1 VLIWLAEA
9 LPTDVQVLIAAD
21 QVFGD
26 CKLYQVLTEELRFNY
41 LIHFRANI
49 KVAAMGDGTRV
60 GRSTGFA
67 RADERAFHAARR

>member
-26 CKLYQVLTEELRFNY
+26 CKLYQVLTEESHSFPR
-41 LIHFRANI
+41 
-49 KVAAMGDGTRV
+49 
-60 GRSTGFA
+60 
-67 RADERAFHAARR
+67 E